1 MSAHG
6 STLPRRYRAAI
17 RSIVDKPRI
26 HCYQI
31 HTRDNY
37 RTNSMEL
44 TITSAERC
52 ALEKTTESFLFFR
65 DAAPQSAH
73 AVAAVI
79 VSSTG

>member
-44 TITSAERC
+44 TITIAERC
-52 ALEKTTESFLFFR
+52 ALEKTKESFFFFEMLR
-65 DAAPQSAH
+65 PKAH
-73 AVAAVI
+73 TL
-79 VSSTG
+79 SLLLS